1 MAPRPVDLEQDQAP
15 APSGELTDKIPG
27 VSPPFHLAFPVADL
41 AATRAFYADL
51 LGCRVGRTSDRWID
65 FDFFGHQLSAHLA
78 PGALGDATTNPVDG
92 DDVPVR
98 HFGAVLAWD
107 DWHALAARLEAQGV
121 AFRIRPHVRFQ
132 GQVGEQATFFVLDP
146 SGNALEFKAFKDPAR
161 LFAT

>member
-1 MAPRPVDLEQDQAP
+1 
-15 APSGELTDKIPG
+15 

-65 FDFFGHQLSAHLA
+65 FDFFGHQLTAHLVS
-78 PGALGDATTNPVDG
+78 PSALGDVTTNPVDG

-98 HFGAVLAWD
+98 HFGAVLPWD
-107 DWHALAARLEAQGV
+107 DWQALAARLEAQGV
-121 AFRIRPHVRFQ
+121 TFRIRPHVRFQ
-132 GQVGEQATFFVLDP
+132 GQVGEQATLFLLDP